1 MTIADRKEQQAVM
14 QGSFD
19 HLSGKGKPLSD
30 DPNRSQAHI
39 GALPK
44 NMEGRAEAEMRRAA
58 QAGLLSNLA
67 GEGKPLSDEHQALRA
82 AGGRGGAQS
91 AQEKIQKHVI
101 SQGASRSSKAP

>member
-82 AGGRGGAQS
+82 AGGGGGAQS